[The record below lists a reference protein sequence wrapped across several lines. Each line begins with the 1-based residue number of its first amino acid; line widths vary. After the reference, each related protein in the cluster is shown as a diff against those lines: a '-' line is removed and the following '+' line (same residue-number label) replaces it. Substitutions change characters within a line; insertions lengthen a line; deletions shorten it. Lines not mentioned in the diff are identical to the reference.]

1 MPEKVAAWAPAE
13 CEGPHGAD
21 LEAPHLCE
29 LVGMLAAEPDEPS
42 QHAAPTHAPFPEL
55 EPG

>member
-13 CEGPHGAD
+13 CEGPHEAD

-29 LVGMLAAEPDEPS
+29 LVDMLAAEPDAS
-42 QHAAPTHAPFPEL
+42 QRAAPTRVPFPEL